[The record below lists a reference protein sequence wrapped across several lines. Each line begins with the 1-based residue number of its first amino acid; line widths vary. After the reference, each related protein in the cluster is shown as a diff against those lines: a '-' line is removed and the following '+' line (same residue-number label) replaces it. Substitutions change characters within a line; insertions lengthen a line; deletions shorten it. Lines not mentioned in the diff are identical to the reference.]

1 MHYPPSCPQGWR
13 RGRGRG
19 RRLGS
24 ALAPPSEQQRVWFG
38 SLAAEREKLE
48 RSGRNELP
56 RRGLSDID
64 CDVVLWEV
72 QQRLDVGSDDV
83 LVLEGL
89 WWRVLNQ
96 EQK

>member
-1 MHYPPSCPQGWR
+1 M
-13 RGRGRG
+13 
-19 RRLGS
+19 
-24 ALAPPSEQQRVWFG
+24 
-38 SLAAEREKLE
+38 AAEREKLE